1 MLKRTKRET
10 EMSHMSGNF
19 EQGGMSPTALLA
31 LYQITSEDQER
42 IRALGARATDH
53 MDPIFSD
60 FYDWLAGEPWF
71 EEFFT
76 DGEVLERVKVAQRDY
91 WIDFMTAEVD
101 EGYVHGRQIVGEVH
115 ARIGLPLIAYFAGMN
130 AFQELFADVL
140 KQAMPAETH
149 TATLAAMSKLMHLDT
164 SIVVDTYNHAFQDA
178 MREQSESI
186 MAMSTP
192 VTEIWDGI
200 LFLPIVGLIDSH
212 RARDVMN
219 STLAKIADAQAQVFI
234 LDISGVGVVDTAVAN
249 NLIRITRATKLM
261 GCESI
266 ISGVS
271 PAIAQTIVDLGIDV
285 GRIRTTATMRDALS
299 LSFRRVGAE
308 LTVGG

>member
-1 MLKRTKRET
+1 MD
-10 EMSHMSGNF
+10 
-19 EQGGMSPTALLA
+19 
-31 LYQITSEDQER
+31 QI
-42 IRALGARATDH
+42 
-53 MDPIFSD
+53 FVD
-60 FYDWLAGEPWF
+60 FYDWLAGETWF

-76 DGEVLERVKVAQRDY
+76 DEKSLDRVKSAQHEY
-91 WIDFMTAEVD
+91 WIDFLTAEVD
-101 EGYVHGRQIVGEVH
+101 EGYVHRRQIVGEVH
-115 ARIGLPLIAYFAGMN
+115 ARIGLPLNAYFAGMN
-130 AFQELFADVL
+130 VLQALLADVITN
-140 KQAMPAETH
+140 AMPTDSH
-149 TATLAAMSKLMHLDT
+149 TAMLESMSKLMHLDT
-164 SIVVDTYNHAFQDA
+164 SIVVDTYNHAFQEA

-219 STLAKIADAQAQVFI
+219 STLAKIAAAQAQVFI

-285 GRIRTTATMRDALS
+285 GRIRTTATMRDALA

-308 LTVGG
+308 LTAGG

>member
-1 MLKRTKRET
+1 MERET
-10 EMSHMSGNF
+10 EMADYSDIAGDD
-19 EQGGMSPTALLA
+19 AA
-31 LYQITSEDQER
+31 ITSSLLLHLYKVTPEDQTR
-42 IRALGARATDH
+42 IREFGEKAIDH
-53 MDPIFSD
+53 MEQAVTS
-60 FYDWLAGEPWF
+60 FYEWLVAEPWF

-76 DGEVLERVKVAQRDY
+76 DEEVLDRVKQAQLGY
-91 WIDFMTAEVD
+91 WTAFMSANVD
-101 EGYVHGRQIVGEVH
+101 EAYIQRRQVVGKVH
-115 ARIGLPLIAYFAGMN
+115 ARIGLPLNAYFAGMN
-130 AFQELFADVL
+130 VMQSIFADLLEQTV
-140 KQAMPAETH
+140 
-149 TATLAAMSKLMHLDT
+149 AADQHAAILESMSKLMHLDT
-164 SIVVDTYNHAFQDA
+164 AIVVDTYNDAFQEALRDQA
-178 MREQSESI
+178 ESI

-219 STLAKIADAQAQVFI
+219 STLAKIAAAQAQVFI

-285 GRIRTTATMRDALS
+285 GQVRTTATMRDALS
-299 LSFRRVGAE
+299 LSFRRVGAAI
-308 LTVGG
+308 TVGG

>member
-1 MLKRTKRET
+1 MAKYAELTYEEEAMT
-10 EMSHMSGNF
+10 PS
-19 EQGGMSPTALLA
+19 QLLE
-31 LYQITSEDQER
+31 LYKVTPDDQAR
-42 IRALGARATDH
+42 IRELGEKAADRLNRVLAE
-53 MDPIFSD
+53 
-60 FYDWLAGEPWF
+60 FYDWLSREPWF

-76 DGEVLERVKVAQRDY
+76 DEAVLERVKHLQHEY
-91 WIDFMTAEVD
+91 WEAFMSADVD
-101 EGYVHGRQIVGEVH
+101 EDYVHRRRVVGEVH
-115 ARIGLPLIAYFAGMN
+115 ARIGLPLNAYFAGMN
-130 AFQELFADVL
+130 VLQELFADVL
-140 KQAMPAETH
+140 EETIPADSHGAVLESV
-149 TATLAAMSKLMHLDT
+149 SKLMHLDT
-164 SIVVDTYNHAFQDA
+164 SIVVDTYNQAFQEA
-178 MREQSESI
+178 MREQSDSI

-219 STLAKIADAQAQVFI
+219 STLAKIAAVQAQVFI

-285 GRIRTTATMRDALS
+285 GRIRTTATMRDALA

-308 LTVGG
+308 ISVGG

>member
-1 MLKRTKRET
+1 MANYA
-10 EMSHMSGNF
+10 EMSIDSDVTDPS
-19 EQGGMSPTALLA
+19 ELSELYRVTPDDLA
-31 LYQITSEDQER
+31 LIRELGEKGADQLDQVLDE
-42 IRALGARATDH
+42 
-53 MDPIFSD
+53 
-60 FYDWLAGEPWF
+60 FYDWLSHKTWF

-76 DGEVLERVKVAQRDY
+76 DEAVLDRAKMEQREY
-91 WIDFMTAEVD
+91 WASFLDARVD
-101 EGYVHGRQIVGEVH
+101 EDYVQRRQVVGEIH
-115 ARIGLPLIAYFAGMN
+115 ARIGLPLNAYFASMN
-130 AFQELFADVL
+130 VIQEILANLIRRTMPDDRHAAVL
-140 KQAMPAETH
+140 E
-149 TATLAAMSKLMHLDT
+149 AMSKLIHLDT
-164 SIVVDTYNHAFQDA
+164 AIVVDTYNRSFQEA

-192 VTEIWDGI
+192 VTEIWNGI
-200 LFLPIVGLIDSH
+200 LFLPIVGIIDSH

-219 STLAKIADAQAQVFI
+219 STLAKIAAAQAQVFI

-285 GRIRTTATMRDALS
+285 GRIRTTATMRDALA
-299 LSFRRVGAE
+299 LSFRQVGAE
-308 LTVGG
+308 ITIGS

>member
-1 MLKRTKRET
+1 MAKFAELTFDE
-10 EMSHMSGNF
+10 EM
-19 EQGGMSPTALLA
+19 MSPPDLLA
-31 LYQITSEDQER
+31 LYRLTSDDEAR
-42 IRALGARATDH
+42 IRELGEKVGDRLDEVIA
-53 MDPIFSD
+53 P
-60 FYDWLAGEPWF
+60 FYAWLSREPWF

-76 DGEVLERVKVAQRDY
+76 DEAVLERVKRLQHEY
-91 WIDFMTAEVD
+91 WQDFLSGNVD
-101 EGYVHGRQIVGEVH
+101 EDYIHRRRIVGEVH
-115 ARIGLPLIAYFAGMN
+115 ARIGLPLNAYFAGMN
-130 AFQELFADVL
+130 VLQELFAVVL
-140 KQAMPAETH
+140 EETTPADSH
-149 TATLAAMSKLMHLDT
+149 ATVLESMSKLMHLDT
-164 SIVVDTYNHAFQDA
+164 SIVVDTYNHAFQEA
-178 MREQSESI
+178 MREQSDSI

-219 STLAKIADAQAQVFI
+219 STLAKIAAVQAQVFI

-249 NLIRITRATKLM
+249 NLIRITSATKLM

-285 GRIRTTATMRDALS
+285 GRIRTTATMRDALA

-308 LTVGG
+308 IAVGG